1 MRPESRGH
9 WPPRLA
15 DKLPAPA
22 VRQSTCRR
30 FASCNLSNG
39 LKTARHPTAP
49 QNWSARHGL
58 IFLGGSIAVVALIVS
73 AWLQVN
79 RPRGVM
85 VVNRLMPASDRK
97 DAPWTDSS
105 IEWLTGFKTLSPGEV
120 WLTWSTTMPVGAD
133 PRLTIYGMRAQYAES
148 RMAIDSR
155 DYRYL
160 AWAFGAVGVV
170 LLAAGLLIPQ
180 PEARRG
186 PAQCAQAQRPPNE
199 SRIYRADW
207 SGRLDSLW
215 RLA

>member
-1 MRPESRGH
+1 MRFLLHCPCGQKVEVTGAQAGGRVACACGQTIDV
-9 WPPRLA
+9 PTLREL
-15 DKLPAPA
+15 
-22 VRQSTCRR
+22 QSLERVEDGATPYR
-30 FASCNLSNG
+30 
-39 LKTARHPTAP
+39 AR
-49 QNWSARHGL
+49 NWSARHGL

-180 PEARRG
+180 PQARRG
-186 PAQCAQAQRPPNE
+186 PARRPSPKAAE
-199 SRIYRADW
+199 
-207 SGRLDSLW
+207 
-215 RLA
+215 